1 MKRLQAV
8 DLGILMWKQVRF
20 GADHFQLLAG
30 EDCVGELYWTKWFSD
45 LAVAQC
51 AHGTWH
57 MDRPDFFADRV
68 IVTDPATE
76 QRVAIFVK
84 GCFGDGPLTMRDGRE
99 YEWARTKTFRNYWAL
114 FNEGGEVIFEIRA
127 GMRWFKHE
135 ADVVLHA
142 AASKEPDLPL
152 LLLLGWYLVFMAIQ
166 DSAAVG
172 AVVATTA
179 AAS

>member
-1 MKRLQAV
+1 MKRLQEV
-8 DLGILMWKQVRF
+8 DLGELLWKQARF
-20 GADHFQLLAG
+20 GVDHFRLQAG

-45 LAVAQC
+45 HAVAQS

-68 IVTDPATE
+68 IVTDPTTE
-76 QRVAIFVK
+76 QKAAIFVK
-84 GCFGDGPLTMRDGRE
+84 GCFGDGTLTMRDGRK
-99 YEWARTKTFRNYWAL
+99 YEWARTKAFRNYWAL
-114 FNEGGEVIFEIRA
+114 FDEGGNAVFEVRA

-142 AASKEPDLPL
+142 AAGEETQLPL
-152 LLLLGWYLVFMAIQ
+152 LILLGWYLVFMSIQ

-179 AAS
+179 AVT